1 MHLEIAEENPSAPW
15 TMSDLDQALSDIK
28 NNKSRDHAG
37 YANEIFKPENIGS
50 DLKISILLM
59 FNELKTHKLI
69 ASFMNYADI
78 TTVPK
83 RGSLFMLEN
92 ERVIFRVDII
102 RSILMRIIYNEKYP
116 IIDANMSDSQMGGR
130 KGKGCR
136 NNIFIINGIIHDVLS
151 SKKKTPVVLQI
162 YDYSQM
168 FDSIDLKQAISDIY
182 EAGLK
187 DDNLALVYR
196 ANEEIFMAV
205 NSQGVISDRQT
216 LTDIVLQGD
225 TFGSILASVQV
236 DSIGQECLQSGYGYL
251 YKDCLPVGM
260 LGLVDDTIGI
270 TEVGYKAQ
278 MMNAFMNVKTAEK
291 CLQFGAKKCKS
302 MLVGKNLENVINTT
316 LCVDKWTVEHE
327 ENLKTGDTDL
337 VETYSGQVEIGKC
350 QEQKYLGFI
359 LSSSGD
365 NMKNIHSIRNKS
377 IGIIKKIF
385 TKLNSLKLKNY
396 YFECGLIFMNV
407 MLRSS
412 ILYAC
417 ETYYNLKENEM
428 RQLERIEE
436 SFMRQLL
443 KTTKGCPINCT

>member
-1 MHLEIAEENPSAPW
+1 
-15 TMSDLDQALSDIK
+15 
-28 NNKSRDHAG
+28 
-37 YANEIFKPENIGS
+37 
-50 DLKISILLM
+50 
-59 FNELKTHKLI
+59 
-69 ASFMNYADI
+69 
-78 TTVPK
+78 
-83 RGSLFMLEN
+83 
-92 ERVIFRVDII
+92 
-102 RSILMRIIYNEKYP
+102 
-116 IIDANMSDSQMGGR
+116 MSDSQMGGR

-205 NSQGVISDRQT
+205 NTPGGISERQT

-260 LGLVDDTIGI
+260 LGLVDDTIGV

-302 MLVGKNLENVINTT
+302 MLVGENLDNVINTT
-316 LCVDKWTVEHE
+316 LCVDKWTVDRMVNIPSNFVSKEKNESKCRHE
-327 ENLKTGDTDL
+327 TQM
-337 VETYSGQVEIGKC
+337 SQ
-350 QEQKYLGFI
+350 Q
-359 LSSSGD
+359 
-365 NMKNIHSIRNKS
+365 
-377 IGIIKKIF
+377 
-385 TKLNSLKLKNY
+385 
-396 YFECGLIFMNV
+396 
-407 MLRSS
+407 
-412 ILYAC
+412 
-417 ETYYNLKENEM
+417 
-428 RQLERIEE
+428 
-436 SFMRQLL
+436 
-443 KTTKGCPINCT
+443 